1 MIIKRNHPM
10 KPISFVAGAVLML
23 QFPLHVSA
31 AAAAAPAA
39 MVRITCEDADK
50 GAEVMVDGKFK
61 GECPVD
67 IMLPEGTHK
76 FRVVRKFDDT
86 QDRVFEQEVRL
97 GGGTSKKIDV
107 VLSGPQMNAAARRAA
122 DAANSERY
130 KKAEAALAN
139 LIRLANDG
147 DMDAKKELAN
157 NYSQDPKGCYFYNAV
172 YAPLETVT
180 WDGGCRNGLTSG
192 AGEWSRF
199 RDGALYARY
208 TGPLVAGREEGP
220 GTIVYTSGE
229 KYTGNFVDGS
239 RSGKGIQFIS
249 NGRYEG
255 DFAKGAR
262 HGIGTYYWNTG
273 HRYEGAWKQ
282 NMRTG
287 AGIQYDPDGTRY
299 EGEFLDNKRHG
310 KGTIF
315 FPDGDKWVGNFE
327 ADQQKDGRLIKS
339 GS

>member
-1 MIIKRNHPM
+1 M

-130 KKAEAALAN
+130 KKAEAALTKLIQQAN
-139 LIRLANDG
+139 SG
-147 DMDAKKELAN
+147 EMEAKKELAS
-157 NYSQDPKGCYFYNAV
+157 NYVQDTKGCYFYTPIFATR
-172 YAPLETVT
+172 ETVT
-180 WDGGCRNGLTSG
+180 WTGGCRNGLTAGS
-192 AGEWSRF
+192 GEWSRS
-199 RDGALYARY
+199 RDGAPYARY
-208 TGPLVAGREEGP
+208 VGAVVAGKEEGRAPSNTRQERNTRAYSKMAIVPAKACNISRMVAMKAISSKECARAP
-220 GTIVYTSGE
+220 GRI
-229 KYTGNFVDGS
+229 TG
-239 RSGKGIQFIS
+239 RW
-249 NGRYEG
+249 
-255 DFAKGAR
+255 
-262 HGIGTYYWNTG
+262 GTATKVPG
-273 HRYEGAWKQ
+273 CMEIAPALAST
-282 NMRTG
+282 MAAT
-287 AGIQYDPDGTRY
+287 ALSTRA
-299 EGEFLDNKRHG
+299 N
-310 KGTIF
+310 
-315 FPDGDKWVGNFE
+315 
-327 ADQQKDGRLIKS
+327 S
-339 GS
+339 

>member
-130 KKAEAALAN
+130 KKAEAALTKLIQQAN
-139 LIRLANDG
+139 SG
-147 DMDAKKELAN
+147 EMEAKKELAS
-157 NYSQDPKGCYFYNAV
+157 NYVQDTKGCYFYTPIFATR
-172 YAPLETVT
+172 ETVT
-180 WDGGCRNGLTSG
+180 WTGGCRNGLTAGS
-192 AGEWSRF
+192 GEWSRS
-199 RDGALYARY
+199 RDGAPYARY
-208 TGPLVAGREEGP
+208 VGAVVAGKEEGQ
-220 GTIVYTSGE
+220 GTIQYTAGE
-229 KYTGNFVDGS
+229 KYEGIFEDGY
-239 RSGKGIQFIS
+239 RSGKGVQYLE

-255 DFAKGAR
+255 NFVKGMR
-262 HGIGTYYWNTG
+262 QGTGTYYWTMG
-273 HRYEGAWKQ
+273 DRYEGAW
-282 NMRTG
+282 MYGDRTG
-287 AGIQYDPDGTRY
+287 TGVYYGGDGTVY
-299 EGEFLDNKRHG
+299 QGEFVKNKRKG
-310 KGTIF
+310 KGTIL
-315 FPDGDKWVGNFE
+315 FPDGDKWVGNFDNDE
-327 ADQQKDGRLIKS
+327 QKDGRLIKK
-339 GS
+339 GQ